1 MVKRRVSA
9 AICLASV
16 VVIAFFYWCLPF
28 GLVHLFFISPFPFF
42 KHIFS
47 FLIFI
52 VMLTKATQ
60 LSITTAE
67 KFIFCGFFD
76 TLAFLRCSVEEVF
89 FLAFYEAN
97 ERGD

>member
-60 LSITTAE
+60 LSIKPAQ

-76 TLAFLRCSVEEVF
+76 TFSFLRSSVEEVF
-89 FLAFYEAN
+89 FSS
-97 ERGD
+97 